1 MVEQLSDLN
10 NKLRSRIG
18 ELEEVVQN
26 AIEKA
31 NEKKKPIVTHR
42 DEQNDPDTKDQDRQ
56 LK

>member
-1 MVEQLSDLN
+1 VVEQLSDLN

-42 DEQNDPDTKDQDRQ
+42 DEQNDPDTKDQDR
-56 LK
+56 